1 MIPLIHDFTDS
12 TVLVFG
18 GGSVGTRKAERFA
31 GEADVIVISPTFE
44 TESLS
49 DVRYVRAAPSP
60 ENVDRWFDRTTPAL
74 VVAAT
79 DDEALNEAIEREAQ
93 ARGVLVNRTD
103 EAGPRDAG
111 SVVVPATVSDG
122 PVLAAIATSGTSPAL
137 SKHLR
142 KELESELAG
151 VGELATL
158 LAELRTELRG
168 KDVSPATRQ
177 EALRAVVASDRV
189 WKHLDSGNVNVR
201 NIAEDVISDVMG
213 DSS

>member
-31 GEADVIVISPTFE
+31 SEADVIVISPTFE
-44 TESLS
+44 TKSLA
-49 DVRYVRAAPSP
+49 DVQYVRAAPSP

-79 DDEALNEAIEREAQ
+79 DDESLNEAIEREAQ
-93 ARGVLVNRTD
+93 ARDVLANRTD
-103 EAGPRDAG
+103 EAGSRDAG
-111 SVVVPATVSDG
+111 SVVVPATVRDG

-142 KELESELAG
+142 KELENELAG

-158 LAELRTELRG
+158 LADLRTELRG
-168 KDVSPATRQ
+168 DDVSPATRR

-189 WKHLDSGNVNVR
+189 WKHLDSGDVNVR